1 RSPSTTTWSR
11 QSRRIEPMSLSAYPF
26 CHGDRAVIGRSRM
39 PIARRRSDDDIAID
53 AIPVANDISWCL
65 LPAVS
70 VGQLTG
76 NRLGTGGPGHI
87 QSQKLTAGILQ
98 DQKPVQ
104 QPKRDRR
111 DHEQI
116 HRRDAVGMIAQ
127 KGLPTLRWWLPSPRH
142 VLRHGGLPDID
153 TELEQFAV

>member
-1 RSPSTTTWSR
+1 
-11 QSRRIEPMSLSAYPF
+11 
-26 CHGDRAVIGRSRM
+26 
-39 PIARRRSDDDIAID
+39 
-53 AIPVANDISWCL
+53 
-65 LPAVS
+65 
-70 VGQLTG
+70 TG
-76 NRLGTGGPGHI
+76 NPPGTGVPGHI

-127 KGLPTLRWWLPSPRH
+127 KGLPTPRWWLPSPRH
-142 VLRHGGLPDID
+142 VLRHGGLPRRLPATTFSFRGRLRRKPASPFSSDARK
-153 TELEQFAV
+153 TPPWPPRG